1 MACGSYAWLRTRRTD
16 GIATV
21 TIDHPPLRTAACGGC
36 SRAAARPLEVERD
49 LGAMIETYEE

>member
-21 TIDHPPLRTAACGGC
+21 TIDHPPLRT
-36 SRAAARPLEVERD
+36 PEVERD
-49 LGAMIETYEE
+49 VGAMIETYEE